1 MPSQARA
8 INSPYDV
15 EATADGIYTSAITWM
30 YLWIAMGL
38 VVIALAER
46 LAHQLGVWQNVGLL
60 GNLLVVAICLLFL
73 LIFGVQRLPSPI
85 TVALYLGFTA
95 VLGVLISFVS
105 VVISYIFAT
114 NTGETVVLAFGLTA
128 AVFAAMSIIGFTTK
142 RDLSKWGLILL
153 FGLLGTVIVSLINNF
168 IGSGLLSWAVTVV
181 ALPLFL
187 GSVIWERKEVKEK
200 ALEAAAIGDTK
211 AAQKIGIIG
220 AVGVY
225 LNICFL
231 SSLDWTC

>member
-15 EATADGIYTSAITWM
+15 EATADGIYTSAITRV
-30 YLWIAMGL
+30 YLWIALGWA
-38 VVIALAER
+38 VTAGAAW

-60 GNLLVVAICLLFL
+60 GYLVAVALGL
-73 LIFGVQRLPSPI
+73 LILLHFGGYRLPSPI
-85 TVALYLGFTA
+85 RAALYLGFTA
-95 VLGVLISFVS
+95 VVGVVVSYLG

-114 NTGETVVLAFGLTA
+114 SIAETIVLPFGLTA

-142 RDLSKWGLILL
+142 RDLSKWWLILL
-153 FGLLGTVIVSLINNF
+153 FGLLGIVIFSQVHML
-168 IGSGLLSWAVTVV
+168 IGSGLLSWAVTIV

-187 GSVIWERKEVKEK
+187 LLVYLERKEVKEK

-220 AVGVY
+220 AVEVY